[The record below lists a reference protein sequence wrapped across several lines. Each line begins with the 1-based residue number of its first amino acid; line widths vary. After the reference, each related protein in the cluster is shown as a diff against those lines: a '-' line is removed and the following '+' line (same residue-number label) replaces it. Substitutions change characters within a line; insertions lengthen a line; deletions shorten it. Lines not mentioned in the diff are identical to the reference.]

1 MSLCSQVTSLKAAAV
16 AAVGVFKSESS
27 SEFKA
32 FSAVADVLADELS
45 FGHTFDADIV
55 EGASKPPS
63 VLLFK
68 GEKTLTYSG
77 KYTAEALQ
85 TWIDQNSAP
94 TLIDL
99 E

>member
-1 MSLCSQVTSLKAAAV
+1 MKAAGV
-16 AAVGVFKSESS
+16 TVIGVFKSESS
-27 SEFKA
+27 SEFKI
-32 FSAVADVLADELS
+32 FSSTADVLSDELV

-55 EGASKPPS
+55 EGASKAPS

-68 GEKTLTYSG
+68 GDKTLTYDG
-77 KYTAEALQ
+77 KYNAAALQ
-85 TWIDQNSAP
+85 TWIDGNSAP